1 MQPRLCLR
9 SRPYCHQDSV
19 YKDAEKYIYQPSFK
33 TEAIDTAA
41 AGNTFMGYFVV
52 GLYKGADIK
61 EILKIDSADL
71 KSRYVYYINRDA
83 VMDDLIKKLTLN

>member
-1 MQPRLCLR
+1 MR
-9 SRPYCHQDSV
+9 
-19 YKDAEKYIYQPSFK
+19 
-33 TEAIDTAA
+33 
-41 AGNTFMGYFVV
+41 YFVA

-61 EILKIDSADL
+61 EILKIASADL

>member
-1 MQPRLCLR
+1 
-9 SRPYCHQDSV
+9 
-19 YKDAEKYIYQPSFK
+19 
-33 TEAIDTAA
+33 
-41 AGNTFMGYFVV
+41 MGYFVA

-83 VMDDLIKKLTLN
+83 VMDDLIKKHTLN

>member
-1 MQPRLCLR
+1 MQPRLFLR
-9 SRPYCHQDSV
+9 SEPYCHQDSV
-19 YKDAEKYIYQPSFK
+19 YEDAEKYIDQPSFK

-41 AGNTFMGYFVV
+41 AGNTFMGYFVA
-52 GLYKGADIK
+52 GLYKGTDIK
-61 EILKIDSADL
+61 EILKIASADL

>member
-1 MQPRLCLR
+1 MQPRLFLR
-9 SRPYCHQDSV
+9 SEPYWHRGSV
-19 YKDAEKYIYQPSFK
+19 YKDAKKYIYHPSLK
-33 TEAIDTAA
+33 TEAIETTA
-41 AGNTFMGYFVV
+41 AGNTFMGYFVA

-61 EILKIDSADL
+61 EILKIASADL